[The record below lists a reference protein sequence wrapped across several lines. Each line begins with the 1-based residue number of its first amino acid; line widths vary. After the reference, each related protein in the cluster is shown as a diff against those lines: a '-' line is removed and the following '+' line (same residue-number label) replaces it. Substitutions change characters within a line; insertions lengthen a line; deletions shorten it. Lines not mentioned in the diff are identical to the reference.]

1 MRKVKV
7 SKKVWQP
14 GVALDPRKP
23 NIKTVGTWVQSDYLA
38 VFHDFAIDT
47 DNSQGHNETYPVA
60 IIERGDGSIEV
71 VHVENIQF
79 VNPTLYKT
87 CEQLS

>member
-7 SKKVWQP
+7 SRKVWQP
-14 GVALDPRKP
+14 DPATKEHPGVPFAGK
-23 NIKTVGTWVQSDYLA
+23 WVQQDFLA

-47 DNSQGHNETYPVA
+47 DTSQGHSETYPVA

-71 VHVENIQF
+71 VHVEHIQF
-79 VNPTLYKT
+79 VNPSLYKT
-87 CEQLS
+87 CEQS